1 MIPSPATTPRDYL
14 LSTFL
19 AIGSYSA
26 GAEENIL
33 HLDDAQQE
41 KLLGRATFDTKNGGT
56 SIPIPT
62 PIPPALLDTY
72 ICVALFRRI
81 ITKPL

>member
-14 LSTFL
+14 SSTFL
-19 AIGSYSA
+19 ALGSYSA

-33 HLDDAQQE
+33 RLDDAQQE

-56 SIPIPT
+56 SIPIP
-62 PIPPALLDTY
+62 IPLALVDTY
-72 ICVALFRRI
+72 ICVALLRRN
-81 ITKPL
+81 TLLLF